1 MSATSPDTHPFVL
14 HWDADALT
22 DAMLRLRPPPLRTV
36 VFAPSANDAEHHRP
50 HRTGSF
56 APAPALPA
64 HFRIGG

>member
-22 DAMLRLRPPPLRTV
+22 DAMQRLRPPPLRTV

-50 HRTGSF
+50 HRTGRF
-56 APAPALPA
+56 APAPAPPPL
-64 HFRIGG
+64 FRIGG